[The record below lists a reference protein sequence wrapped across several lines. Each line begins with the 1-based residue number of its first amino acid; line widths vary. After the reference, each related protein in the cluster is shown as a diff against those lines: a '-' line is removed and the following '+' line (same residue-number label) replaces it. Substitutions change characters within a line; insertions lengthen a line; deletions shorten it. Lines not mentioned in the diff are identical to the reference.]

1 MCEHKQDRREFLISA
16 LATGSLAALPGLGQ
30 AAGSRQIS
38 DLQGQVSIN
47 GRQAN
52 RFSAIRPGDVVK
64 TGRNSKLV
72 FVVGEDAI
80 MLRSNSRLILQ
91 SENRLVSGLRL
102 LTGAMMTVFA
112 PGKKTI
118 STTTATAGIQG
129 TGVYVEARP
138 EETYFCTCYG
148 AVQLEESTGTQPGE
162 LVKASHHSARY
173 VSQGQPLREA
183 PLENHEDIELELLE
197 SLVGRAVPF

>member
-1 MCEHKQDRREFLISA
+1 M
-16 LATGSLAALPGLGQ
+16 
-30 AAGSRQIS
+30 
-38 DLQGQVSIN
+38 
-47 GRQAN
+47 
-52 RFSAIRPGDVVK
+52 K

-102 LTGAMMTVFA
+102 LTGAMMAVFA

-148 AVQLEESTGTQPGE
+148 AVQLEESTGTQPC
-162 LVKASHHSARY
+162 
-173 VSQGQPLREA
+173 
-183 PLENHEDIELELLE
+183 LLYT
-197 SLVGRAVPF
+197 SPSPRDRG